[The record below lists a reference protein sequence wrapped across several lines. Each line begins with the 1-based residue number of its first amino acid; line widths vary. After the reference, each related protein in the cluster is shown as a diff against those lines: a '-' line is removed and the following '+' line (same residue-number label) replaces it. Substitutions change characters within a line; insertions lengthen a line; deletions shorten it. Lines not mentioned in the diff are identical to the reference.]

1 MAKQNTSVKER
12 TRTDL
17 QEPHDYV
24 VIFHNDDFTTYDFV
38 VKVLK
43 VVFRKSESEAVKLT
57 VQVDTEGQAIV
68 GHYSYDIAV
77 TKTNKA
83 IQMARAENFPLKI
96 TYEQA

>member
-12 TRTDL
+12 TRTNL

>member
-12 TRTDL
+12 TRTNL

-57 VQVDTEGQAIV
+57 VDTEGQAIV